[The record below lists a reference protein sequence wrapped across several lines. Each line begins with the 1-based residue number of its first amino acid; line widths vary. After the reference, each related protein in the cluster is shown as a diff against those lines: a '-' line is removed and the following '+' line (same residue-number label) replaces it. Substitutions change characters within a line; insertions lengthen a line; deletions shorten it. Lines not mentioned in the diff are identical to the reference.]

1 MSEVNQSDVN
11 EPEVDQPDVKQTVG
25 FVGLGNMGGPM
36 SERLVTAG
44 YPVVGF
50 DLAPAARERLA
61 AAGGS
66 AAETAGDVVSQSD
79 VVILMLPNSDIV
91 ESVLTGPDGVLAGAR
106 PGTLFVDMS
115 SSEPLRTRALAEVV
129 DAAGSRLIDAP
140 VSGGVKGAVAG
151 TLTIMVGGAEEDLA
165 RALGVLE
172 VLGKPALIGGIG
184 AGHALKA
191 INNLMSAAHLW
202 VTSEAMLT
210 GIEFGLDPNVMLEA
224 INTSS
229 GRSGST
235 QLKWPNFIV
244 GETYDSGFGLSL
256 MLKDM
261 KIATGLAESLGVP
274 HTLSDKAVE
283 HWSAASGDLGP
294 AADHTEVARW
304 LRERE
309 NEGTGK

>member
-1 MSEVNQSDVN
+1 MSGGSER
-11 EPEVDQPDVKQTVG
+11 PTIG

-36 SERLVTAG
+36 SERLVAAG

-50 DLAPAARERLA
+50 DLAPAARERLE

-66 AAETAGDVVSQSD
+66 TADTAAEVVSRSD

-91 ESVLTGPDGVLAGAR
+91 EAVLTGAGAAEAGGVLAGAR
-106 PGTLFVDMS
+106 AGTLFVDMS

-140 VSGGVKGAVAG
+140 VSGGVKGALAG
-151 TLTIMVGGAEEDLA
+151 SLTIMVGGAEEDLA
-165 RALGVLE
+165 RVLDVLQ
-172 VLGKPALIGGIG
+172 VLGKPTLVGPIG

-210 GIEFGLDPNVMLEA
+210 GIGFGLDPTVMLDA

-261 KIATGLAESLGVP
+261 RIATGLAESLGVP
-274 HTLSDKAVE
+274 HTLSDQAVA

-309 NEGTGK
+309 NERENEGSGA

>member
-1 MSEVNQSDVN
+1 MSDAM
-11 EPEVDQPDVKQTVG
+11 TVA
-25 FVGLGNMGGPM
+25 FVGLGNMGSPM
-36 SERLVTAG
+36 SERLVAAG
-44 YPVVGF
+44 YPVRGF
-50 DLAPAARERLA
+50 DLAPAARERLE
-61 AAGGS
+61 AAGG
-66 AAETAGDVVSQSD
+66 ETADSAGAVVAEAD
-79 VVILMLPNSDIV
+79 LVILMLPNSAIV
-91 ESVLTGPDGVLAGAR
+91 EAVLTGESGVLAQAR

-129 DAAGSRLIDAP
+129 QAAGSRLIDAP

-151 TLTIMVGGAEEDLA
+151 TLTIMVGGAESDLDEA
-165 RALGVLE
+165 RGVLE
-172 VLGKPALIGGIG
+172 VLGKPALVGPIG

-210 GIEFGLDPNVMLEA
+210 GIEFGLDPTVMLDA

-261 KIATGLAESLGVP
+261 RIATGLAESLGVP
-274 HTLSDKAVE
+274 HTLSDQAVA
-283 HWSAASGDLGP
+283 HWSTASEDLGP

-304 LRERE
+304 LRAQEK
-309 NEGTGK
+309 EGSAE

>member
-1 MSEVNQSDVN
+1 MSERM
-11 EPEVDQPDVKQTVG
+11 TVA
-25 FVGLGNMGGPM
+25 FVGLGNMGSPM
-36 SERLVTAG
+36 SERLVAAG
-44 YPVVGF
+44 YPVRGF
-50 DLAPAARERLA
+50 DLAPAARERLE
-61 AAGGS
+61 AAGGETVDS
-66 AAETAGDVVSQSD
+66 AGAAVDGADL
-79 VVILMLPNSDIV
+79 VILMLPNSAIV
-91 ESVLTGPDGVLAGAR
+91 EAVLTGEGGVLARAR

-115 SSEPLRTRALAEVV
+115 SSEPLRTRALAETVQ
-129 DAAGSRLIDAP
+129 AAGSRLIDAP

-151 TLTIMVGGAEEDLA
+151 TLTIMVGGAEGDLDEA
-165 RALGVLE
+165 RGVLE
-172 VLGKPALIGGIG
+172 VLGKPTLVGPIG

-202 VTSEAMLT
+202 VSSEAMLT
-210 GIEFGLDPNVMLEA
+210 GIEFGLDPTVMLDA

-261 KIATGLAESLGVP
+261 RIATGLAESLGVP
-274 HTLSDKAVE
+274 HTLSDQTVA
-283 HWSAASGDLGP
+283 HWSAASEDLGP

-304 LRERE
+304 LRAQEKKGSAE
-309 NEGTGK
+309 